1 MGGGAGISLRKSQKE
16 LAMGN
21 WLVLDIL
28 GESSKKQAFV
38 TDWVL
43 LGSKSNSTT
52 GYRNHFYLEG
62 RRNEERLKLQ
72 LVKNQELLCWAR
84 RTFDHFYD
92 FTVFFVKLRPHYT
105 MVLFFVSL
113 HYQTE

>member
-1 MGGGAGISLRKSQKE
+1 MGAFVEKESEGTCYGKLACVRHFGGE
-16 LAMGN
+16 F
-21 WLVLDIL
+21 
-28 GESSKKQAFV
+28 KKQAFV

-52 GYRNHFYLEG
+52 GYRHHFYLEG

-92 FTVFFVKLRPHYT
+92 FTVTLFFVKLRPNYT
-105 MVLFFVSL
+105 VVLFFVSL